1 MKQFMLVFR
10 MDLENPAAQP
20 TQQQLDRYMV
30 DWMQWIASIDDA
42 GLLADGGNH
51 LSKDGCVL
59 RKGSVQRSLYSANH
73 ESVAGYILILAEDT
87 NAAVEIASRCP
98 ILNGEGTSVEVR
110 EVAQPGTA

>member
-1 MKQFMLVFR
+1 MKQFMLIFR
-10 MDLENPAAQP
+10 MDLENPVAQP

-30 DWMQWIASIDDA
+30 DWVRWIESIDEA

-59 RKGSVQRSLYSANH
+59 RKESVQRSLYSANH
-73 ESVAGYILILAEDT
+73 EAIAGYILIRSED
-87 NAAVEIASRCP
+87 AGQAVEIASRCP

-110 EVAQPGTA
+110 EVAQPGSA